1 MEEWKLS
8 PILSLFSQTLSSS
21 PRFKRYNFPPI
32 CPKTFAPLPMA
43 LVDIIWTNAMSSCHP
58 LSSIF
63 WTAHGSSFNKSLQ
76 TTDMVSKGGLEFTW
90 QYVQIIFNVSI
101 GDTWI
106 YILRMDPCLWYFEQ
120 CFIVRWN
127 MFPPFLLLLISALTA
142 EAADT
147 LKGDQHYQQSTPPS
161 PPRPRSLQAWWS
173 VWTTRIVW
181 VPTENVPLT
190 GGTKHIKT
198 HLGWVSTRFSSQ
210 IWKPTGIWSF
220 SPKLANG
227 QVRLQTRFCAVG
239 DQFCLPSW
247 K

>member
-1 MEEWKLS
+1 
-8 PILSLFSQTLSSS
+8 
-21 PRFKRYNFPPI
+21 
-32 CPKTFAPLPMA
+32 
-43 LVDIIWTNAMSSCHP
+43 MSSCHP

-127 MFPPFLLLLISALTA
+127 MFPPFLLLLISALAA

-147 LKGDQHYQQSTPPS
+147 LKGDQHYQHHRDHNDHFRRGEVYEPRGLSGYQQRMFLWRGARNTSKRIWGEYRHDSLHKYGNPQEFEVSRPNLRMGKCVCKPGFVQLGTNFACHRESKLQSKFNWGNTRVLLWSDMICHSFWYGCCFYVDPS
-161 PPRPRSLQAWWS
+161 
-173 VWTTRIVW
+173 V
-181 VPTENVPLT
+181 
-190 GGTKHIKT
+190 
-198 HLGWVSTRFSSQ
+198 
-210 IWKPTGIWSF
+210 
-220 SPKLANG
+220 
-227 QVRLQTRFCAVG
+227 
-239 DQFCLPSW
+239 
-247 K
+247 